1 MSWKALEFL
10 GKLNKKNNN
19 TETYGFQS
27 IRFPPAVEE
36 LSNFENNLLLMI
48 KNIEFRKIN
57 KSFQERL
64 SNDIKQIKN
73 NDKVL
78 ISANKSRNAYKLDQ
92 SQYKKLL

>member
-10 GKLNKKNNN
+10 GKLNKKNN
-19 TETYGFQS
+19 TETYDFQS

-36 LSNFENNLLLMI
+36 LSNFENSLLLMI

-64 SNDIKQIKN
+64 SNDIKQKKN
-73 NDKVL
+73 NDKVF